1 MLRVTRLGL
10 VACLVVLAACG
21 SVGSAPASDS
31 PTSTAT
37 LPPPTLSAVEGSPAR
52 MDAAAIRIAFHAG
65 EAAQLIS
72 PVPAG
77 LDFGTD
83 ALLCV
88 YLGERPTGGWALD
101 LQSAALV
108 DGELR
113 ILGRETRPR
122 GTATQ
127 ALTYP
132 GDCAS
137 LPRAALPA
145 GELAVRADDTIS
157 DEFIVDGQIEVPAS

>member
-1 MLRVTRLGL
+1 MRHLGL
-10 VACLVVLAACG
+10 GGVAGSLALLTACAG
-21 SVGSAPASDS
+21 AGTDAPASH
-31 PTSTAT
+31 A
-37 LPPPTLSAVEGSPAR
+37 PPAPVLTRVEGTPAQVEEAAIR
-52 MDAAAIRIAFHAG
+52 VAFDAAA
-65 EAAQLIS
+65 AADLIS

-77 LDFGTD
+77 LDFSTD

-88 YLGERPTGGWALD
+88 YLGERPTGGWGLA
-101 LQSAALV
+101 LQSASLV

-122 GTATQ
+122 GNATQ

-137 LPRAALPA
+137 LPRAALPP

-157 DEFIVDGQIEVPAS
+157 DEFIVEATIQVPSR